1 MSQTETYAN
10 LLSLIESYHGAT
22 LIDIEKTRVR
32 HLVNS
37 RARAAYRESDLWDPF
52 LVTAEERVVDDS
64 NPDQMFVPYVGTTS
78 ADTSVT
84 SIKKGDIDT
93 VLRAHNANPFA
104 VNSVREYE
112 VMATSNG
119 IELPGYKVVYG
130 ASNVIKYWASGLGI
144 AAINLQS
151 KTDCIVGGTVKIE
164 NVTTASD
171 SANLIVNDTFTIT
184 SITDQVDTPTDD
196 TLAGIVHAFS
206 IQTSSSDIST
216 ATASFPVVYLTYKRR
231 LTETYGDQDGD
242 TTTVPMEW
250 KDYIALGVYADMLA
264 SDGFVEKSLATEAR
278 AAKAL
283 QVELE
288 RVERNR
294 ANQFV
299 NQRIRTHGSDQNRQT
314 SSL

>member
-64 NPDQMFVPYVGTTS
+64 NPDQMFVPYVGSTS
-78 ADTSVT
+78 ADSDSTN
-84 SIKKGDIDT
+84 IKKGDIDT
-93 VLRAHNANPFA
+93 VLRAHKENPFA
-104 VNSVREYE
+104 LNSVREYE

-130 ASNVIKYWASGLGI
+130 ASQVPLTWASTLGSVI
-144 AAINLQS
+144 ITLKDKTEAIN
-151 KTDCIVGGTVKIE
+151 GGTIKVE
-164 NVTTASD
+164 GVVTD
-171 SANLIVNDTFTIT
+171 SATANETCNDPFTLTNVLQADT
-184 SITDQVDTPTDD
+184 SPDPHLAVVTYAYATAAGSS
-196 TLAGIVHAFS
+196 TLADAKV
-206 IQTSSSDIST
+206 
-216 ATASFPVVYLTYKRR
+216 SFPVVYLTYKRR
-231 LTETYGDQDGD
+231 LTEVYGDQDGD

-288 RVERNR
+288 RVDRNR